1 MYHVIKNFN
10 FVLIQIDDYS
20 LVKFLPL
27 DISEEDSI
35 SDILLQIDNAIQ
47 YGEDL
52 EPREIRVRLNKM
64 CSWKTYAPWHTKIFA
79 ETVGSLAN
87 RK

>member
-1 MYHVIKNFN
+1 MIKNLN

-35 SDILLQIDNAIQ
+35 NDILLQIDNAIQ

-52 EPREIRVRLNKM
+52 EPREIRV
-64 CSWKTYAPWHTKIFA
+64 
-79 ETVGSLAN
+79 
-87 RK
+87 

>member
-1 MYHVIKNFN
+1 MYRVIKNVN
-10 FVLIQIDDYS
+10 FGLLQIDDYS

-35 SDILLQIDNAIQ
+35 NDILLQIDNAIQ

-52 EPREIRVRLNKM
+52 EPREIRVRLNNI
-64 CSWKTYAPWHTKIFA
+64 CS
-79 ETVGSLAN
+79 
-87 RK
+87 

>member
-1 MYHVIKNFN
+1 MYHVVKNFN
-10 FVLIQIDDYS
+10 FGLLQIDDYS

-35 SDILLQIDNAIQ
+35 NDILLQIDNAIQ

-64 CSWKTYAPWHTKIFA
+64 CLWKTYAPWQLKNA
-79 ETVGSLAN
+79 ETGGSLAN
-87 RK
+87 IK